1 MDIHYQGF
9 SVPSKALQ
17 LPTLFLSFSKYPVT
31 LLMIIKCASRCWPA
45 VRPRT
50 AFDCNQGTETRTSK
64 KSKKE
69 NMATH
74 HALDFLPA
82 MSLFSSK
89 IITNIAQCLHRAAY
103 GPGPFI
109 VFVMCHFKQTVNLFS
124 TILLAVESDWVQF
137 VIVMDP
143 WYAWL
148 WTSNSKALPENTRWK
163 ERNNNVIF
171 ISQHNMFNGIKE

>member
-1 MDIHYQGF
+1 MFETFARTYSTLLNH

-17 LPTLFLSFSKYPVT
+17 LPTLFLPFSKYPVT

-45 VRPRT
+45 VRPHT
-50 AFDCNQGTETRTSK
+50 ALSEFLDCNQGTETRTSK

-74 HALDFLPA
+74 HALDVLPA
-82 MSLFSSK
+82 MSLFPSK
-89 IITNIAQCLHRAAY
+89 IITNIAPCLHRVAY

-124 TILLAVESDWVQF
+124 PLLAVES
-137 VIVMDP
+137 
-143 WYAWL
+143 A
-148 WTSNSKALPENTRWK
+148 
-163 ERNNNVIF
+163 ERNSSLLWI
-171 ISQHNMFNGIKE
+171 HNMRDCEHQTLNLFLKTQGEKRETTT